1 MPTETIIYRIDRDDR
16 IVSVNA
22 AWDAFASANAGHAVA
37 GDRVVGRGLFEF
49 IGDATTRALYRQML
63 ARIRGGRD
71 MRFTFRC
78 DSPECRRLMEMQ
90 VRRADDS
97 GGVEFRSEA
106 LEERP
111 RPPVWVSQADGATDP
126 DDRVPLRV
134 CGWCNRVDVAGAWLE
149 LEEAMP
155 RLGILE
161 EAAPPDLTHGICEA
175 CFEKMAAELEFVVD
189 GA

>member
-1 MPTETIIYRIDRDDR
+1 MTTESISYRIDRDDR
-16 IVSVNA
+16 IVTVNA
-22 AWDAFASANAGHAVA
+22 AWDAFAAANSGEAAA

-78 DSPECRRLMEMQ
+78 DSPQCRRLMAMH
-90 VRRADDS
+90 VRRTDDD
-97 GGVEFRSEA
+97 GGVEFRSET

-111 RPPVWVSQADGATDP
+111 RPPVWVPQADGAADTNV
-126 DDRVPLRV
+126 RVPLRV
-134 CGWCNRVDVAGAWLE
+134 CGWCNRVDVAGEWLE

-155 RLGILE
+155 RLGVLE

-175 CFEKMAAELEFVVD
+175 CFERMAAELEFVAD